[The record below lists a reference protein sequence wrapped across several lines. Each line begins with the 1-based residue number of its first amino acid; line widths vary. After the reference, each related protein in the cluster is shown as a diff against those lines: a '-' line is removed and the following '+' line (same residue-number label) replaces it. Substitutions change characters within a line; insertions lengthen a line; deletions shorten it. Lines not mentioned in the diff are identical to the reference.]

1 MLDLAF
7 LSPSATF
14 SFGWS
19 ASGFAFAA
27 FVLTLAALPLGDVAF
42 VFVCAAMVFALA
54 ALSKECSLSR
64 VLSFRSFFCTYFLF
78 TFFFVVLPVPCRV
91 GKFTHY

>member
-1 MLDLAF
+1 MLDPAF

-27 FVLTLAALPLGDVAF
+27 FVLTLAALPLEDAAF
-42 VFVCAAMVFALA
+42 VIVCAAMVFALA

-64 VLSFRSFFCTYFLF
+64 VLSFHLFFCISFLF
-78 TFFFVVLPVPCRV
+78 FFLSFSFSCLSLV
-91 GKFTHY
+91 